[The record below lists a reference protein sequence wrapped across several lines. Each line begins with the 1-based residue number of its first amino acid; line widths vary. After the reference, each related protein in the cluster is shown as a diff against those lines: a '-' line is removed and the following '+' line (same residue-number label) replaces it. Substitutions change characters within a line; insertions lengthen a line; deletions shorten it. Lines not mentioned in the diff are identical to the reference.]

1 MDTILLFVLFFFLM
15 AIGLPVAFSMAIPP
29 ILLLIFKLDVS
40 TALLPTV
47 LIGSL
52 DKWSWI
58 AIPLFVF
65 LGNLLDTTG
74 ITRRLITAAL
84 ALVGNIRGALS
95 HVTILVHLMMA
106 GMSGSMVGD
115 AAAIGSFM
123 IPGMKRDGYPPKY
136 AAAVTAAGA
145 LLGPLIPPS
154 IAAIIIGTAGD
165 ISILR
170 IWLGGVFPGLILA
183 LLLIVL
189 GFFICRK
196 GNYPVTERPPFKEA
210 ARRVG
215 IAFPALITPFIF
227 IGGMRTGLF
236 TATEAAAVGICYAL
250 IIAWGIY
257 GGTKIADIYKA
268 SLSAVRSTAGIFF
281 IIAVAGLFSWVLTT
295 LQASQKLS
303 ELIVS
308 LSTNPIVFLYAMSFA
323 VMVLG
328 CVVEGAP
335 LMLVL
340 VPMFAPA
347 ASRLGIDLVHF
358 AVVFEL
364 CTLIGQ
370 LTPPVGITMYVV
382 CQIGE
387 VSVADY
393 TKSIFPF
400 LVVSIFIVILIIHF
414 PSLAIW
420 LPNLVMGTVK

>member
-136 AAAVTAAGA
+136 AAAITAAGA

-196 GNYPVTERPPFKEA
+196 GNYPITARPPFKEA

-303 ELIVS
+303 ELI
-308 LSTNPIVFLYAMSFA
+308 
-323 VMVLG
+323 
-328 CVVEGAP
+328 
-335 LMLVL
+335 
-340 VPMFAPA
+340 
-347 ASRLGIDLVHF
+347 
-358 AVVFEL
+358 
-364 CTLIGQ
+364 
-370 LTPPVGITMYVV
+370 
-382 CQIGE
+382 
-387 VSVADY
+387 
-393 TKSIFPF
+393 
-400 LVVSIFIVILIIHF
+400 
-414 PSLAIW
+414 
-420 LPNLVMGTVK
+420 